1 MRQDKN
7 ATLSASDDMT
17 EKDLPLVTVCT
28 PVKNRAWS
36 LKAVLSSLEGIQYPK
51 HKLKLVFVDDFST
64 DGSYEF
70 LTEWSTKARSMKF
83 YDIKIVRAKT
93 NIPQA
98 RNLCIE
104 YMEGEYLL
112 YWDSDVVS
120 PKDLLKKMV
129 QIMKEKPYVG
139 IIGAD
144 YVYEPSLRVQYK
156 PVVNKETH
164 AVYMGF
170 TLIRREVFKIVG
182 GFNENLSVGEDTEFC
197 IRVTEKTNYK
207 IVWAPEP
214 VLHLKRPH
222 DVKGRGL
229 FRSSLKYTF
238 YTRAEEYFKS
248 FASLPRFLKAR
259 ILYYLAMPWIIGLG
273 LIMYAL
279 NKHIV
284 SFVIALLYIL
294 PSLYLIIRQ
303 RGLKY
308 GVITWVKFNLPIGL
322 ALSYGILVIAIKRFC
337 KILIQKFK
345 GSQ

>member
-1 MRQDKN
+1 
-7 ATLSASDDMT
+7 
-17 EKDLPLVTVCT
+17 
-28 PVKNRAWS
+28 
-36 LKAVLSSLEGIQYPK
+36 
-51 HKLKLVFVDDFST
+51 
-64 DGSYEF
+64 
-70 LTEWSTKARSMKF
+70 MKF
-83 YDIKIVRAKT
+83 YDVKIVRART

-182 GFNENLSVGEDTEFC
+182 GFNENLGVGEDTEFC

-214 VLHLKRPH
+214 VLHLKRPY
-222 DVKGRGL
+222 DVRRRGL
-229 FRSSLKYTF
+229 FRTWLRYNF
-238 YTRAEEYFKS
+238 HTRAEEYYKS
-248 FASLPRFLKAR
+248 FTSLPRFLIAR
-259 ILYYLAMPWIIGLG
+259 IFYYLGLPWIIGIS
-273 LIMYAL
+273 LITFILSKQVLILLM
-279 NKHIV
+279 
-284 SFVIALLYIL
+284 ALLYMM
-294 PSLYLIIRQ
+294 PSLYLVIKQ
-303 RGLKY
+303 RGLKD
-308 GVITWVKFNLPIGL
+308 GITIWIKFNLPTGL
-322 ALSYGILVIAIKRFC
+322 ALSYGIFVIAIKRFSTTLL
-337 KILIQKFK
+337 KRFK
-345 GSQ
+345 EGNNVS